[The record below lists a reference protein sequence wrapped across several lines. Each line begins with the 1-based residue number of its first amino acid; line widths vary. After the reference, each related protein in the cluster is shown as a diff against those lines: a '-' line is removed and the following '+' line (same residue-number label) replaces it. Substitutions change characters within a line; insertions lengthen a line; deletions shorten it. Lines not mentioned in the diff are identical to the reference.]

1 MNTIE
6 DRNSASNAINRMK
19 HFQELMDVDSED
31 LHILIDA
38 KYREKESEL
47 DNEFLPEE
55 EQYWEL
61 LIYGTDERYLGSS
74 EENLNFN
81 ITMNLEDVETDT
93 FLNVVY
99 PNTVKMFEEEYGGD
113 VGGIQ
118 YYDPDN
124 L

>member
-99 PNTVKMFEEEYGGD
+99 PNTVKMFEEEYGED

>member
-1 MNTIE
+1 
-6 DRNSASNAINRMK
+6 
-19 HFQELMDVDSED
+19 MDVDSED

-99 PNTVKMFEEEYGGD
+99 PNTVKMFEEEYGED